1 MIEEA
6 LELLRLDEWY
16 GRGEHI
22 EIAKGKNKRV
32 TSIKDIINSI
42 KRAYK
47 WQTRKR

>member
-22 EIAKGKNKRV
+22 EIAKGRNKRP
-32 TSIKDIINSI
+32 TSIKEIINSI

-47 WQTRKR
+47 WQIRKR